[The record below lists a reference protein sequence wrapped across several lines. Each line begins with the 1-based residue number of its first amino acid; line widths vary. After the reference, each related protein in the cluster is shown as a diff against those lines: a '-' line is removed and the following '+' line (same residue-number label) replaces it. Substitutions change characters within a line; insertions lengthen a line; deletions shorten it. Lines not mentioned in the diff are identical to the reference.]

1 MIYFVFNEYVQA
13 KYNLPCVLAH
23 NVDTIDRTDIKQ
35 RFYAECI
42 FEFVNGTT
50 AYYKDRFGS
59 KYQYTEDEIIMF
71 KLKNG

>member
-1 MIYFVFNEYVQA
+1 MIYFVFNTYAQA

-23 NVDTIDRTDIKQ
+23 NVDTIDHIDIRQ
-35 RFYAECI
+35 RFYAESI

-50 AYYKDRFGS
+50 VYYKDRLGR
-59 KYQYTEDEIIMF
+59 KYNYTEDEIIMF